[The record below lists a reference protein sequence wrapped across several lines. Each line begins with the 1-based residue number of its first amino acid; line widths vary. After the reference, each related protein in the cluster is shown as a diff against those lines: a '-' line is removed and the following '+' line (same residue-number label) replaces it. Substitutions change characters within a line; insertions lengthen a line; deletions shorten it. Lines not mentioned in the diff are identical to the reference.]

1 MVARECRILYPVP
14 GGEIGDDLR
23 RRAQSGR
30 SSLRYFLG
38 DTDRRQR
45 AFVGCVNDDRVIGI
59 MSGDR
64 LVGFAS
70 FSLGRR
76 GPLSP
81 SFSQFAAEYG
91 LVGALRNLLIFRL
104 TEPWVGSSSLYVYN
118 VQVDKELRGRGIG
131 VALMDAIEGV
141 ARTLGCR
148 SITLQVTAH
157 NKAILLY
164 LKKGFTVTGTVKPGR
179 MKRFFPFR
187 CLVNMKRLLPVPKA
201 GRVPQPAQRPP
212 AITGNLEAVPPR

>member
-1 MVARECRILYPVP
+1 MVARDCRILYPVP
-14 GGEIGDDLR
+14 GGAIGDDVR

-38 DTDRRQR
+38 DTERRQR
-45 AFVGCVNDDRVIGI
+45 ALEGCVNDDRVIGI
-59 MSGDR
+59 ISDDR

-70 FSLGRR
+70 FSLGGK

-81 SFSQFAAEYG
+81 TFSRFAAEYG
-91 LVGALRNLLIFRL
+91 VLGGLRNLLIFRL

-118 VQVDKELRGRGIG
+118 AQVDKEQRGLGFG
-131 VALMDAIEGV
+131 GALMDAVEGV
-141 ARTLGCR
+141 ARTLRCR

-164 LKKGFTVTGTVKPGR
+164 LKKGFMVTGTVKPGLMR
-179 MKRFFPFR
+179 RFFPFR
-187 CLVNMKRLLPVPKA
+187 CLVNMKRLLPIA
-201 GRVPQPAQRPP
+201 TASRVPQPAHRPP
-212 AITGNLEAVPPR
+212 VTRGKLEVAPR

>member
-1 MVARECRILYPVP
+1 MARQDCRILYPVP
-14 GGEIGDDLR
+14 GGAIGDELR

-38 DTDRRQR
+38 DTERRER
-45 AFVGCVNDDRVIGI
+45 AFEGCVNDDRVIGI
-59 MSGDR
+59 MSEDR

-81 SFSQFAAEYG
+81 TLRKFAAEYG
-91 LVGALRNLLIFRL
+91 VLRGVRNLLIFRL
-104 TEPWVGSSSLYVYN
+104 TEPWVGSSSFYVYN
-118 VQVDKELRGRGIG
+118 VQVDKELRRQGLG
-131 VALMDAIEGV
+131 VALMDAVEGL
-141 ARTLGCR
+141 ARSLRCR

-164 LKKGFTVTGTVKPGR
+164 LKKGFMVTGTVKPGR

-187 CLVNMKRLLPVPKA
+187 CLVNMKRLLPVPGA
-201 GRVPQPAQRPP
+201 VRTPQPSQRPP
-212 AITGNLEAVPPR
+212 ATTGNLEAMPR